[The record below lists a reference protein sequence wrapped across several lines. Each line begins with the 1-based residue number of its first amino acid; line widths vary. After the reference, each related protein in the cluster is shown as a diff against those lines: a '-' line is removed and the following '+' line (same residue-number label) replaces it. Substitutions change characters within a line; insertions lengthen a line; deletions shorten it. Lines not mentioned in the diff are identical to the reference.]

1 MLLVTV
7 SVERSMTE
15 IELLPPLTTNIKVD
29 EAETLTVG
37 DDVLGANV
45 VLGAD
50 VGLGAVVG
58 ALVGGEVGGAVTEEG
73 DVSTGV
79 LDKLETS
86 EPFCGFCNPTPSPIP
101 SDNKI
106 IARAAPART

>member
-1 MLLVTV
+1 
-7 SVERSMTE
+7 MTD
-15 IELLPPLTTNIKVD
+15 IELLPPFTTNTKVD
-29 EAETLTVG
+29 AAETLTVG

-58 ALVGGEVGGAVTEEG
+58 ALVGGEVGGAVKAEG

-79 LDKLETS
+79 LDKLEIS
-86 EPFCGFCNPTPSPIP
+86 APFFVFCNPTPSPIP

-106 IARAAPART
+106 IATTAPART